1 MPAPSGV
8 RLRDS
13 CQACAASKVKCSK
26 DKPQCNRCAERGTAC
41 KYLVTQRTGRKA
53 RTRSDPEEDT
63 MQRPTSAHTTAPLSP
78 ATLSSLGRGSTP
90 EFSLL
95 DLDTAMLTSS
105 GHGDLSMLP
114 VDLNFASPIQFYA
127 NAMDAYDVP
136 TEHKLGSHGGSDG
149 SPDGS
154 STTEPRIPTQ
164 PDIHF
169 LSDKV
174 SLSRQDPGAQEKPKS
189 ITDTT
194 ACSLP
199 HKQLFQELG
208 NFQTP
213 ILSRQPEGIK
223 MALQLMGQLCCEEDS
238 PSNLNV
244 SPSELEYRAHTL
256 VDESRVVTETVNDML
271 QHPGSEDGYFLA
283 VVCLVMS
290 KVLDAYVK
298 AAQALSACERD
309 GQRKLGLYS
318 SSALSGWSSA
328 GTESASSA
336 SPATKGRDP
345 KAVQQL
351 LDDLYQVRTSVNHLG
366 TKIVSVCS
374 KRDWFLG
381 TDLTPSG
388 HDSTLPA
395 FPFSAAVLNQLYD
408 ELRRRLSAISL
419 QLINELKQFWV

>member
-1 MPAPSGV
+1 M
-8 RLRDS
+8 L
-13 CQACAASKVKCSK
+13 AS
-26 DKPQCNRCAERGTAC
+26 
-41 KYLVTQRTGRKA
+41 
-53 RTRSDPEEDT
+53 
-63 MQRPTSAHTTAPLSP
+63 SA
-78 ATLSSLGRGSTP
+78 
-90 EFSLL
+90 
-95 DLDTAMLTSS
+95 
-105 GHGDLSMLP
+105 HGDLSMLP
-114 VDLNFASPIQFYA
+114 VDLNFSSPIQFYA
-127 NAMDAYDVP
+127 NAIDAYDVP
-136 TEHKLGSHGGSDG
+136 TEHKLGISHASSHGSPGGSL
-149 SPDGS
+149 
-154 STTEPRIPTQ
+154 TAEPRIPGQ
-164 PDIHF
+164 PDLHF

-174 SLSRQDPGAQEKPKS
+174 SLSRHDPGAQEKPKS

-208 NFQTP
+208 NFQTQT
-213 ILSRQPEGIK
+213 LSRQPEGIK

-238 PSNLNV
+238 PSNLNI
-244 SPSELEYRAHTL
+244 SPSELEYRANTL

-271 QHPGSEDGYFLA
+271 QYPGSEDGYFLA

-298 AAQALSACERD
+298 AAQALNACERD
-309 GQRKLGLYS
+309 GQRRLGSSS
-318 SSALSGWSSA
+318 SSALSSWSST

-388 HDSTLPA
+388 HDSTMPA